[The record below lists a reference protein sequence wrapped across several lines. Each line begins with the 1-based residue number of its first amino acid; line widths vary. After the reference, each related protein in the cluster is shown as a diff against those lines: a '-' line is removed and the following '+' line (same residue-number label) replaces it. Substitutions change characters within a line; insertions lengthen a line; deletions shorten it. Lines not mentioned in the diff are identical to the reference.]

1 LTLARIPSEIAST
14 ASPVTTATPINQR
27 CMALGYPPAGLRS
40 RLAGNQGAVILA
52 AALPVSVLYARRVHT
67 LARRGRGVRLW
78 RQLSFHLGVA
88 IAVAALISPLDTIG
102 ESELFYVH
110 MLQHI
115 ALGEVAPLFILVGL
129 SGAVLRPLLALAPVR
144 RLRFFLNPLVA
155 LPLWA
160 LNLYGWHVP
169 ALYEAALNHPPIHAI
184 EHACFFVAGLLMWG
198 ALLEPLPGPS
208 WFGSAQKAGYVL
220 VVRALGCAILGNI
233 FIWTGTPLYPYYAA
247 GEHARGIAPL
257 TDQQVGGAIMFIWGA
272 LITVSL
278 FSWMFLRWIREA
290 EVRQTL
296 LEGGAEER
304 VATRAARYGRRPPA
318 RPAPPPSP

>member
-1 LTLARIPSEIAST
+1 MI
-14 ASPVTTATPINQR
+14 V
-27 CMALGYPPAGLRS
+27 
-40 RLAGNQGAVILA
+40 A
-52 AALPVSVLYARRVHT
+52 AALLVSALYARRAQT
-67 LARRGRGVRLW
+67 LARRGRGVALW
-78 RQLSFHLGVA
+78 RQLSFYLGVV
-88 IAVAALISPLDTIG
+88 IVVAALVSPLDTIG
-102 ESELFYVH
+102 EERLFSVH

-115 ALGEVAPLFILVGL
+115 MLGEIAPLFILVGL
-129 SGAVLRPLLALAPVR
+129 SGAMLRPLLAPAPIQ
-144 RLRFFLNPLVA
+144 RLRFLLNPLVA

-160 LNLYGWHVP
+160 LNLYLWHLP
-169 ALYEAALNHPPIHAI
+169 AFYEAALENTALHAF
-184 EHACFFVAGLLMWG
+184 EHACFFTAGLLMWG
-198 ALLEPLPGPS
+198 ALLEPLPGPG

-247 GEHARGIAPL
+247 GERASGIAPL

-290 EVRQTL
+290 ELRQSL
-296 LEGGAEER
+296 LEAGAEER
-304 VATRAARYGRRPPA
+304 VATRSARYGRRPPG

>member
-1 LTLARIPSEIAST
+1 
-14 ASPVTTATPINQR
+14 
-27 CMALGYPPAGLRS
+27 
-40 RLAGNQGAVILA
+40 VIVLA
-52 AALPVSVLYARRVHT
+52 ALLVSALYARRAHA
-67 LARRGRGVRLW
+67 LARRGRGMPLW
-78 RQLSFHLGVA
+78 RQLSFYLGIA
-88 IAVAALISPLDTIG
+88 IVVAALVSPLDTIG
-102 ESELFYVH
+102 EESLFYAH

-115 ALGEVAPLFILVGL
+115 AIGEVAPLFILVGL
-129 SGAVLRPLLALAPVR
+129 SGAMLRPLLAW
-144 RLRFFLNPLVA
+144 
-155 LPLWA
+155 PLWA
-160 LNLYGWHVP
+160 LNLYLWHLP
-169 ALYEAALNHPPIHAI
+169 AFYEAALENPALHTF
-184 EHACFFVAGLLMWG
+184 EHACFFTAGLLMWG

-233 FIWTGTPLYPYYAA
+233 FIWTGTPLYPYYAL
-247 GEHARGIAPL
+247 GEREWGIAPL

-290 EVRQTL
+290 ELRQSL